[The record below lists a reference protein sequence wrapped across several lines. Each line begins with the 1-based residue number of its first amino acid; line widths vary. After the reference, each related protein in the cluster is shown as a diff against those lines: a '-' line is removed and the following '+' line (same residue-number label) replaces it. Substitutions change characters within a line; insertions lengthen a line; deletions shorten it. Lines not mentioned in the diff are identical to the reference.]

1 MSSWTFTYKA
11 GPPGGALTTLTT
23 YCYDTRIVAES
34 TLGYRGRNPVLAYRH
49 GESSTPR
56 KFHPAANVLLE
67 TWLRYTDSAGAVT
80 HTDGRPGHVYQN
92 YGSVQKL
99 LTGAQNAL
107 IRLERTAPDQGTVY
121 MDVELVA
128 EGRPTQ
134 AQHIIGWP
142 LRAPHPFWIGA
153 ASAQQ
158 SPNTVTNGGTAP
170 VMDAVVAVTGTA
182 NTPRLTHSATG
193 DYIEIAGALPA
204 GGVSVDVGAQTCT
217 KITGGADY
225 SDNLVVNAPGVWM
238 EFDPGANTVAVTQ
251 TSGTPTFTVDFSLQ
265 YR

>member
-1 MSSWTFTYKA
+1 MSWDYNYEA
-11 GPPGGALTTLTT
+11 GPPGGSLFLLSLYT
-23 YCYDTRIVAES
+23 YDVRITSEP
-34 TLGYRGRNPVLAYRH
+34 TLGYRGRNPILAYRH
-49 GESSTPR
+49 GEESSPR

-67 TWLRYTDSAGAVT
+67 TWLRYTNAGGSVT
-80 HTDGRPGHVYQN
+80 HTDGKPGHVYEN
-92 YGSVQKL
+92 YGKMKAL
-99 LTGAQNAL
+99 LTGAQASL
-107 IRLERTAPDQGTVY
+107 IRLQRTAPEQGTVY

-158 SPNTVTNGGTAP
+158 SPTTITNGGTAP
-170 VMDAVVAVTGTA
+170 VMDAIVAVTGTA

-204 GGVSVDVGAQTCT
+204 GGITIDVGAQTCT
-217 KITGGADY
+217 RISGGADW
-225 SDNLVVNAPGVWM
+225 SSNLAVNAPGIWM
-238 EFDPGANTVAVTQ
+238 EFDPGANTVAATES
-251 TSGTPTFTVDFSLQ
+251 SGSPSWTVDFALQ